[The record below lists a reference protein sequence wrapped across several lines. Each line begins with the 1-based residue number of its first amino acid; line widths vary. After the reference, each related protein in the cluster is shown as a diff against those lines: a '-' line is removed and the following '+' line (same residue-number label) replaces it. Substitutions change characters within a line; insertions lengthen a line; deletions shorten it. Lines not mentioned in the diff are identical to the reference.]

1 LVRVG
6 YGVTGYGNLADSAW
20 LHGLK
25 FAAVPIVAQP
35 IWGTARDLCP
45 DRERVTITVGTAM
58 VMLAIPSAPG
68 QIDASAAT
76 VTSGIPTLNV

>member
-1 LVRVG
+1 
-6 YGVTGYGNLADSAW
+6 
-20 LHGLK
+20 
-25 FAAVPIVAQP
+25 
-35 IWGTARDLCP
+35 
-45 DRERVTITVGTAM
+45 M